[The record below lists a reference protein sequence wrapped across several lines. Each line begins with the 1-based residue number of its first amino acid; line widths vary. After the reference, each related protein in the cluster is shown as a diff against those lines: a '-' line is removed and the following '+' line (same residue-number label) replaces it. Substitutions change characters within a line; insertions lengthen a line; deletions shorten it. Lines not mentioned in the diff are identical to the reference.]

1 MSTPPRRPRAR
12 TGLLVVEVAAIVAAV
27 LVPLPVP
34 AVAPLLVVATMSVW
48 ARGGSWADTVGSAPT
63 TWWGGAVVGAVALVL
78 ALLLMG
84 PVVAEAAGGVIQ
96 WSAFPVA
103 RGHLGGAL
111 TVAVLVLAGA
121 AAAELVLRGW
131 IAERVAGLVGGPPAR
146 AAVAAV
152 VVAAA
157 VEVLLTPGGMAARV
171 GAGLSGL
178 AFGALWAG
186 AGGRVAP
193 ALAARLVFALG
204 VVGLD
209 ALRLVS

>member
-1 MSTPPRRPRAR
+1 MSTPPRRARAR
-12 TGLLVVEVAAIVAAV
+12 SWLLVLEAAAIGAAV
-27 LVPLPVP
+27 LLPLPVP
-34 AVAPLLVVATMSVW
+34 AVVPLLVVATLSVW
-48 ARGGSWADTVGSAPT
+48 ARAGSWADAVGAEPS
-63 TWWGGAVVGAVALVL
+63 TWWGGAAVGAVALVL
-78 ALLLMG
+78 ALLVMG

-111 TVAVLVLAGA
+111 TVALLVLAGA

-131 IAERVAGLVGGPPAR
+131 IAERVAELVGGAPAR
-146 AAVAAV
+146 AGAIAV
-152 VVAAA
+152 VVAAIFEA
-157 VEVLLTPGGMAARV
+157 LLTPGGAAARL
-171 GAGLSGL
+171 GAGLTGL
-178 AFGALWAG
+178 ALGALWAG

-209 ALRLVS
+209 ALRLVA